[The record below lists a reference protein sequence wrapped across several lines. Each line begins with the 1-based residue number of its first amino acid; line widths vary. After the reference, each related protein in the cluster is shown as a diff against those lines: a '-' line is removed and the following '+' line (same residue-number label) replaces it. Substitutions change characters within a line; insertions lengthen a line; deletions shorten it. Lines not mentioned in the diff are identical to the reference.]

1 MIPFEQLIPMPVER
15 FKDEFQNKKW
25 FIQKKDD
32 GRFKEHFSWKEFD
45 QYMNSYGLNGHQRM
59 PQCQIVG
66 DKKYCHKKAEKKLTK
81 EQIYEHWKNGDSF
94 ILTLC
99 EFLNKTM
106 WQQCVEF
113 EKHFG
118 RGQANIYCSSQ
129 KDAKCF
135 PTHADTTE
143 NFLFHVRGKIR
154 WYIMN
159 EYEWDCPPEDAT
171 VQKVVDLDDGDLL
184 YLPSKLYHRVD
195 TLGPRI
201 SISFHFH
208 THGDSKREDW
218 IDWLG
223 DING

>member
-1 MIPFEQLIPMPVER
+1 MIPFEDLLPFSVER
-15 FKDEFQNKKW
+15 FRDEFQNKKW
-25 FIQKKDD
+25 FVHKSKNE
-32 GRFKEHFSWKEFD
+32 RFRDHFSWREFD
-45 QYMNSYGLNGHQRM
+45 QYMNSNGLNGHYRM

-66 DKKYCHKKAEKKLTK
+66 DRKYCHKKALEKMSK
-81 EQIYEHWKNGDSF
+81 EEIHARWAAGDTF

-118 RGQANIYCSSQ
+118 RGQANIYCSGRR
-129 KDAKCF
+129 DARCF

-159 EYEWDCPPEDAT
+159 ESEWDCPAEDAT
-171 VQKVVDLDDGDLL
+171 VAEVLDLDEGDLL

-208 THGDSKREDW
+208 THGKSGREKW

-223 DING
+223 DIHE

>member
-1 MIPFEQLIPMPVER
+1 
-15 FKDEFQNKKW
+15 
-25 FIQKKDD
+25 
-32 GRFKEHFSWKEFD
+32 
-45 QYMNSYGLNGHQRM
+45 MNSYGLNGHQRM

-129 KDAKCF
+129 KMQVLSYSC
-135 PTHADTTE
+135 
-143 NFLFHVRGKIR
+143 R
-154 WYIMN
+154 
-159 EYEWDCPPEDAT
+159 
-171 VQKVVDLDDGDLL
+171 
-184 YLPSKLYHRVD
+184 YHRELFVSCSWQD
-195 TLGPRI
+195 SLVYHERI
-201 SISFHFH
+201 RVGLP
-208 THGDSKREDW
+208 TRRRDSTKSSR
-218 IDWLG
+218 LR
-223 DING
+223 

>member
-1 MIPFEQLIPMPVER
+1 MIPFEDLIPFSVER
-15 FKDEFQNKKW
+15 FRDEFQNKKW
-25 FIQKKDD
+25 FVHRSENP
-32 GRFKEHFSWKEFD
+32 RFRDHFSWREFD

-66 DKKYCHKKAEKKLTK
+66 EKKYCHKKATKKLTR
-81 EQIYEHWKNGDSF
+81 EEIHTRWTAGDSF

-118 RGQANIYCSSQ
+118 RGQANIYCSGRR
-129 KDAKCF
+129 DAKCF

-159 EYEWDCPPEDAT
+159 ESEWDCPPEDAT
-171 VQKVVDLDDGDLL
+171 VDKVLDLDEGDLL

-208 THGDSKREDW
+208 THGGSNREKW

-223 DING
+223 DIHE

>member
-1 MIPFEQLIPMPVER
+1 
-15 FKDEFQNKKW
+15 
-25 FIQKKDD
+25 
-32 GRFKEHFSWKEFD
+32 
-45 QYMNSYGLNGHQRM
+45 MNSYGLNGHQRM

-143 NFLFHVRGKIR
+143 NFCFMFVARFVG
-154 WYIMN
+154 
-159 EYEWDCPPEDAT
+159 
-171 VQKVVDLDDGDLL
+171 
-184 YLPSKLYHRVD
+184 
-195 TLGPRI
+195 I
-201 SISFHFH
+201 S
-208 THGDSKREDW
+208 
-218 IDWLG
+218 
-223 DING
+223 